1 MPHIIQALL
10 LAACLLFSSCI
21 YDFYEEKEIDVP
33 VLMSIQTKAGSED
46 DELKLETVRLLIF
59 DESGVCT
66 YNGFYSRNKLD
77 RQGLYVFLNDELRLK
92 GGEYEIYA
100 ILNENGD
107 YSTLEDGSTLSSL
120 VSSSSVTKDQVQQL
134 LKWNGTSPRDEEP
147 LFVMMAKK
155 SQTITASALN
165 TIRFDIDGTTAQRP
179 MARIVVNSISA
190 SSGDLAS
197 NAKIFVKDMRLVN
210 IPQSYCLD
218 GSNSGSSLLTD
229 SEMLSLSGLPLDAN
243 GFFSRNWSGEASATF
258 CNWEIQ
264 DMEEDYRLYL
274 TKDDKKDDKRLNA
287 NDWKMQYANESV
299 SQSVADNIYTSTDT
313 NNEFPKKTLERIL
326 TSLSDKDR
334 DNASKDGNYGSSHYR
349 IDQTSQKISLSEDA
363 WSVEIGKSYYI
374 PEHISADRD
383 KCTALE
389 ITLCLA
395 EPVLDISA
403 CLWGEMPSTWS
414 YYSSETYLGL
424 DKDNIAPELASMNS
438 KAYVAQF
445 VRTEDAG
452 DGNRYVYVFI
462 GDFSRKSLEQN
473 FSASETASLPEG
485 AILSWNPVKE
495 ITVRIPVND
504 RNYDSDY
511 SVRRNTR
518 YNVTLKVTDSTYD
531 LFYDTKAGMSGSVSM
546 VSETSI
552 DRYE

>member
-1 MPHIIQALL
+1 MNRMPHIIQALL

-21 YDFYEEKEIDVP
+21 YDFYEEEEIDVP

-147 LFVMMAKK
+147 LFVMMARKK
-155 SQTITASALN
+155 QTITVSTLN
-165 TIRFDIDGTTAQRP
+165 TIRFDIDGTTAKRP
-179 MARIVVNSISA
+179 MAQVVIGSISS
-190 SSGDLAS
+190 SSGDIAS
-197 NAKIFVKDMRLVN
+197 NSKIFVKDMRLVN

-264 DMEEDYRLYL
+264 DMEEDYRLYF
-274 TKDDKKDDKRLNA
+274 TKDDNKLNA
-287 NDWKMQYANESV
+287 NNWKMQYAKESF
-299 SQSVADNIYTSTDT
+299 SQSVADNIYKYTDPQ
-313 NNEFPKKTLERIL
+313 NEFPKNTLKSIL

-334 DNASKDGNYGSSHYR
+334 DNASKDGHYGSSHYR
-349 IDQTSQKISLSEDA
+349 IDQTSQISLSEDA

-424 DKDNIAPELASMNS
+424 DKDNIATELASMNS
-438 KAYVAQF
+438 YAYVAQF

-452 DGNRYVYVFI
+452 DGNRYVFI
-462 GDFSRKSLEQN
+462 GDFSRRKSLEQN
-473 FSASETASLPEG
+473 FSASETASLPKG

-518 YNVTLKVTDSTYD
+518 YNVTLKVTDSTYG
-531 LFYDTKAGMSGSVSM
+531 LFSDTKAGMSGSVSM